1 MLALV
6 LVVLTAQPGVVIG
19 TGSRA
24 STLLIG
30 QVTKVKMLET
40 GTALVMSTDVLS
52 PKLGQRWGNE
62 AVRAIRDATLGE
74 AVTVEP
80 REPDDEL
87 RALGEDDGVTV
98 FGRVKLGKVWVHE
111 LLLKEGLAWVLPSAK
126 KDAALMKLEADARA
140 AKKGLWADVD
150 PVEPWLW
157 EEQLLLSDVQ
167 TKVVHSGWACP
178 HVNTTQCRQC
188 GGGRFWSVGEATD
201 AGFAL
206 HECLT
211 GAPLRFANASGVATV
226 VEASGDGSPPR
237 LPAAARRAC
246 KKDDE
251 CAVAPSPPC
260 GCGGCGTTW
269 LEPASRTVVGR
280 LKANYARVSCSP
292 PGCPACAGRV
302 AGTRSICREGQCL
315 IAE

>member
-6 LVVLTAQPGVVIG
+6 LVVLTVQPGVVIG

-24 STLLIG
+24 STLLVG
-30 QVTKVKMLET
+30 QVTKGKSGEP
-40 GTALVMSTDVLS
+40 ALVMSTDVLA

-62 AVRAIRDATLGE
+62 AVRSIRDAALGE
-74 AVTVEP
+74 AVTVES
-80 REPDDEL
+80 RRPDDAL
-87 RALGEDDGVTV
+87 RSLGEEDGVTV

-126 KDAALMKLEADARA
+126 KDAALLKLEADARA
-140 AKKGLWADVD
+140 AKKGLWADAE

-157 EEQLLLSDVQ
+157 QEQLLLSDVE

-178 HVNTTQCRQC
+178 HVSTTQCRQC

-206 HECLT
+206 HECLS
-211 GAPLRFANASGVATV
+211 GESLRFANASGVATV
-226 VEASGDGSPPR
+226 VERSTDGSAPK
-237 LPAAARRAC
+237 LPVASRRAC
-246 KKDDE
+246 KRDDE
-251 CAVAPSPPC
+251 CGVAPSAPC
-260 GCGGCGTTW
+260 GCLGCGISW
-269 LEPASRTVVGR
+269 LEPASRSVVSR

-292 PGCPACAGRV
+292 VACPACAGRE
-302 AGTRSICREGQCL
+302 AGSRAACREGQCV
-315 IAE
+315 IVE